1 MRTSPLLSPRLAV
14 ALGAVG
20 LLLQVL
26 VLLPPV
32 DRAIT
37 TNPTLHYTQHGVI
50 FLGGLLMGVALRDL
64 LVAGRAA
71 DRG

>member
-1 MRTSPLLSPRLAV
+1 VRYGPLLSPRAAV
-14 ALGAVG
+14 ALGALG
-20 LLLQVL
+20 LALQVL
-26 VLLPPV
+26 ALLPFIDDNV
-32 DRAIT
+32 D

-64 LVAGRAA
+64 LVQGRAV

>member
-1 MRTSPLLSPRLAV
+1 MRYGPLLSPRAAV
-14 ALGAVG
+14 ALGALG
-20 LLLQVL
+20 LALQVL
-26 VLLPPV
+26 ALLPFV
-32 DRAIT
+32 DDNVD

-64 LVAGRAA
+64 LVQGRAA

>member
-1 MRTSPLLSPRLAV
+1 MRYGPLLSPRAAV
-14 ALGAVG
+14 ALGALG
-20 LLLQVL
+20 LALQVL
-26 VLLPPV
+26 ALLPFIDDNV
-32 DRAIT
+32 D

-64 LVAGRAA
+64 LVQGRAA